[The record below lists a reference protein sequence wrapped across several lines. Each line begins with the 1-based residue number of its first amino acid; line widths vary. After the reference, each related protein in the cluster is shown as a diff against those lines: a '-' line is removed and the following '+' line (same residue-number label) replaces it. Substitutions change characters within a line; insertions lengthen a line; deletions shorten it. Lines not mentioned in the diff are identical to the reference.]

1 MNLESKEFYINMKEK
16 DIPFWNPLY
25 SYDDQDDDVKQF
37 WNNEAVKLM
46 NGVTVNGVYIH
57 PWLYWHLN
65 FWKMMLDVGDDRIPG
80 LSELRDNEWFF
91 AEILKQA
98 EEENKGIFMFGT
110 RRFGKALLNSEIVYM
125 EDKEMRICDL
135 QIGDRIYDES
145 GKLVTVEGVYPQG
158 KVFTYRVKF
167 EDGRNVICCGDHLWR
182 VMYKGVWFVKTL
194 KNIIMSDFNNM
205 YIPISEAIDYK
216 ERRLPL
222 NPSAY
227 GTMLAAHLMSS
238 SGMDILY
245 DANVARQYL
254 RSSIRQKK
262 EFTESF
268 IRAFQG
274 VVTDDEK
281 IQVSYEDMDVIRF
294 VQRMF
299 WAYGWYAKY
308 EKGVLALTSRREG
321 LRISSIEVYGK
332 YDATCIRVSND
343 SHLFLT
349 TNYVVTHNSA
359 IMSSLLARNATLTY
373 NLSHNVLGSS
383 KEDLMNL
390 SEYLEFGLDNLPPFL
405 KINRTGNDW
414 SKEVILGVRNTRNE
428 RDVHARI
435 RITNLNSGQT
445 SASLKPAGNTPYTS
459 IYDEVGKFPFL
470 EAYLAGLPAHKMK
483 GRMRGMIIASGCVV
497 KDTVIYEGYKKK
509 IKVQDVK
516 LGSLIIGYNKTTMAT
531 RKNRVEW
538 VKPPAE
544 KLCFRI
550 RASKFGVSKMLDCS
564 YDHPFLCKEPNG
576 RDRLY
581 EGYVPAI
588 RLVPGDKVAVVDGGV
603 GTADWFTVES
613 VRQLGMR
620 EVYNVRVDGTSNYLA
635 NDFVTHNTGGNVEK
649 SRDAQK
655 VMNNPSQY
663 GFIVMDY
670 SLLGKHTMNPTWR
683 ICKSGIFVPGQMSHA
698 YEKKKTNLAEYL
710 GVKNANS
717 LKKISI
723 QVTDFDKTTKAIQSR
738 LDELAKGDRELFVQE
753 KMAYPLTVDDCF
765 LNSSVNRFPV
775 DDAMIHKNRL
785 LEEGRRGKA
794 VTIYQVDNKKIGWNF
809 SDKQIAPYPF
819 KGGNI
824 DSPVIIYEDPPEQGG
839 DLSNYVYAA
848 GCLLPG
854 EEVLTDSGWKK
865 VEDVTFSDKL
875 VNKDGDIVPIRTI
888 FKHRKERCDVYSVTV
903 GNGISSVRF
912 TEEHPIYVSKQVKK
926 GSQTREDLFD
936 FSFKKVSDVS
946 VTDWIKYP
954 NVYAE
959 EIDLV
964 NEMCPFKGSVDFWWL
979 MGYFLGNGWTSYPNS
994 NKNVVNFSLNK
1005 NDIGI
1010 IDRLKDVVRR
1020 IFGKNIHEVHKE
1032 RNERLKLNTCELEF
1046 SYKELCVWI
1055 YNVFGKYAL
1064 KKRIPEFVKRLR
1076 RDYKIS
1082 FLHGYLDSDGN
1093 VSIHTKGYFGME
1105 FVSANLDILESVQDM
1120 FLSLGISG
1128 NISMFRKGKP
1138 TVISGVDTY
1147 SKDCYHL
1154 RIGDNGTHEFRD
1166 MVISIYP
1173 NGSRKINRVGP
1184 KMAKQDK
1191 RKRDC
1196 FVSDDNRYV
1205 YFQVKKIE
1213 KEVYTG
1219 IVYNFECD
1227 THTYLC
1233 RHITTHNCDP
1243 YKSDKSSTESLGAFY
1258 IFKRMVGINDSFA
1271 NKIVASYVSRP
1282 PSSDDFCRVCEMLQE
1297 AYGAMCLMENAD
1309 RMYEMY
1315 LARRNKDVVL
1325 LEDGERLANKIIR
1338 PGTRQNNR
1346 LGLPP
1351 TVPNQRMLF
1360 NAVIQYCWE
1369 PVVVGYTDEG
1379 EEITQ
1384 KGIYRIDDIEL
1395 LEEIIAFG
1403 PNVNTDRII
1412 AFGHALLLARYYDD
1426 MNYMPNSSTQKANEE
1441 KRSLRRYSMGGFS
1454 TVRHNPFT
1462 VRNPGFSNFV
1472 LNKKN

>member
-46 NGVTVNGVYIH
+46 NGITVNGVYIH

-205 YIPISEAIDYK
+205 YIPLSEAIDYK

-308 EKGVLALTSRREG
+308 EKGVLTLTSRREG

-550 RASKFGVSKMLDCS
+550 RASKFGASKMLDCS

-603 GTADWFTVES
+603 GAADWFTVGS

-670 SLLGKHTMNPTWR
+670 NLLGKRTMNPTWR

-698 YEKKKTNLAEYL
+698 YEKNKTNLAEYL
-710 GVKNANS
+710 GVKNAPS

-794 VTIYQVDNKKIGWNF
+794 VTIYQIDNKKIGWNF

-824 DSPVIIYEDPPEQGG
+824 DSPVIIYEDPPEEGG
-839 DLSNYVYAA
+839 NLSNYVYAA

-854 EEVLTDSGWKK
+854 TIILTSSGWKNIEES
-865 VEDVTFSDKL
+865 VLDSYYD
-875 VNKDGDIVPIRTI
+875 KDGNVVEGYCWMSFDN
-888 FKHRKERCDVYSVTV
+888 ENADVYDIHLCNTYRSVVYTK
-903 GNGISSVRF
+903 
-912 TEEHPIYVSKQVKK
+912 EHPIYISKS
-926 GSQTREDLFD
+926 GRINHEDEMSFD
-936 FSFKKVSDVS
+936 FLEAENVKEGYWVRFPNIYRREFLPTSRKKMRGFR
-946 VTDWIKYP
+946 
-954 NVYAE
+954 N
-959 EIDLV
+959 
-964 NEMCPFKGSVDFWWL
+964 SVDFWWL
-979 MGYFLGNGWTSYPNS
+979 VGLWIGDGCTSEV
-994 NKNVVNFSLNK
+994 NKTAVITIGDEEDYIINRAINVVENEINSDYTICRGEGCIQFSIKSPAFKDWLENTF
-1005 NDIGI
+1005 G
-1010 IDRLKDVVRR
+1010 LKSY
-1020 IFGKNIHEVHKE
+1020 GK
-1032 RNERLKLNTCELEF
+1032 
-1046 SYKELCVWI
+1046 S
-1055 YNVFGKYAL
+1055 
-1064 KKRIPEFVKRLR
+1064 IPEWIKHLPYL
-1076 RDYKIS
+1076 YKSAFI
-1082 FLHGYLDSDGN
+1082 HGYLDSDGSVC
-1093 VSIHTKGYFGME
+1093 VSKSNQVTTE
-1105 FVSANLDILESVQDM
+1105 FVSINLRLLEDIQHML
-1120 FLSLGISG
+1120 FSLGIVSG
-1128 NISMFRKGKP
+1128 ITKLRDARTMYINGRAINAKE
-1138 TVISGVDTY
+1138 
-1147 SKDCYHL
+1147 CYHL
-1154 RIGDNGTHEFRD
+1154 RMGRHDTYILSSFIRMGYSGYDRK
-1166 MVISIYP
+1166 ISIDFDC
-1173 NGSRKINRVGP
+1173 VVP
-1184 KMAKQDK
+1184 KPK
-1191 RKRDC
+1191 RKGCFISRDGR
-1196 FVSDDNRYV
+1196 FV
-1205 YFQVKKIE
+1205 YFKIKKIE
-1213 KEVYTG
+1213 KRKYTG
-1219 IVYNFECD
+1219 KVYNLTD
-1227 THTYLC
+1227 
-1233 RHITTHNCDP
+1233 TTHSYLVMNCAISNCDP

-1258 IFKRMVGINDSFA
+1258 IFKRMVGINDPFA

-1472 LNKKN
+1472 LNKKKSI

>member
-182 VMYKGVWFVKTL
+182 VMYKGVWYVKTL

-299 WAYGWYAKY
+299 WAYGWYAQY

-516 LGSLIIGYNKTTMAT
+516 LGSLIIGYNKTTMTT

-576 RDRLY
+576 RDKLY

-603 GTADWFTVES
+603 GTADWFVVES

-723 QVTDFDKTTKAIQSR
+723 QVTDFDKTTKVIQSR

-824 DSPVIIYEDPPEQGG
+824 DSPVIIYEDPPEEGG
-839 DLSNYVYAA
+839 NLSNYVYS
-848 GCLLPG
+848 
-854 EEVLTDSGWKK
+854 SG
-865 VEDVTFSDKL
+865 L
-875 VNKDGDIVPIRTI
+875 
-888 FKHRKERCDVYSVTV
+888 
-903 GNGISSVRF
+903 
-912 TEEHPIYVSKQVKK
+912 
-926 GSQTREDLFD
+926 
-936 FSFKKVSDVS
+936 
-946 VTDWIKYP
+946 
-954 NVYAE
+954 
-959 EIDLV
+959 
-964 NEMCPFKGSVDFWWL
+964 
-979 MGYFLGNGWTSYPNS
+979 
-994 NKNVVNFSLNK
+994 
-1005 NDIGI
+1005 
-1010 IDRLKDVVRR
+1010 
-1020 IFGKNIHEVHKE
+1020 
-1032 RNERLKLNTCELEF
+1032 
-1046 SYKELCVWI
+1046 
-1055 YNVFGKYAL
+1055 
-1064 KKRIPEFVKRLR
+1064 
-1076 RDYKIS
+1076 
-1082 FLHGYLDSDGN
+1082 
-1093 VSIHTKGYFGME
+1093 
-1105 FVSANLDILESVQDM
+1105 
-1120 FLSLGISG
+1120 
-1128 NISMFRKGKP
+1128 
-1138 TVISGVDTY
+1138 
-1147 SKDCYHL
+1147 
-1154 RIGDNGTHEFRD
+1154 
-1166 MVISIYP
+1166 
-1173 NGSRKINRVGP
+1173 
-1184 KMAKQDK
+1184 
-1191 RKRDC
+1191 
-1196 FVSDDNRYV
+1196 
-1205 YFQVKKIE
+1205 
-1213 KEVYTG
+1213 
-1219 IVYNFECD
+1219 
-1227 THTYLC
+1227 
-1233 RHITTHNCDP
+1233 DP

-1258 IFKRMVGINDSFA
+1258 IFKRMVGINDPFA